1 MEKQRVLHIDQ
12 LHLGYRSKNKADVVL
27 AEGLTQS
34 FYTGELTTI
43 LGVNGI
49 GKSTLIRT
57 LTGLQ
62 QPLSGRLFLGD
73 QKLDNLSDQERAKRL
88 SLVLTRQ
95 SAPPNL
101 LVREVLALGR
111 QPYLPWWG
119 KMNEEDQELIASVAK
134 QLQLL
139 PFLEKNC
146 NQISDGQL
154 QKVLLGRALVQ
165 NTPLVLLDEP
175 TTHLDLEHKAE
186 LFLLLK
192 KLVQTD
198 HKSILFSTHDIEWAL
213 QVADRIWLI
222 DGENNPCVT
231 PSEFVKSG
239 ALDDLFSA
247 GFVRFDPQDQRFQLQ
262 QNRYL

>member
-1 MEKQRVLHIDQ
+1 MEKQGVLHIEE
-12 LHLGYRSKNKADVVL
+12 LRMGYRAKNKADVVL

-34 FYTGELTTI
+34 FYKGELI
-43 LGVNGI
+43 ALLGVNGI

-62 QPLSGRLFLGD
+62 PPLSGRLLLGD
-73 QKLDNLSDQERAKRL
+73 QDLESLSDQERAKRL

-119 KMNEEDQELIASVAK
+119 KMDEQDQELISSVAN
-134 QLQLL
+134 QLHLL
-139 PFLEKNC
+139 PLLDKNC

-165 NTPLVLLDEP
+165 DTPLVLLDEP

-192 KLVQTD
+192 KLVRSEN
-198 HKSILFSTHDIEWAL
+198 KSILFSTHDIEWAL

-222 DGENNPCVT
+222 DGKNNPCST
-231 PSEFVKSG
+231 PSEFIKSG
-239 ALDDLFSA
+239 ALEALFSV

>member
-1 MEKQRVLHIDQ
+1 MDKTSVLHTEKLRI
-12 LHLGYRSKNKADVVL
+12 GYRSKNKADVVL
-27 AEGLTQS
+27 AEGLTQT
-34 FYTGELTTI
+34 FYAGELTAI

-62 QPLSGRLFLGD
+62 QPLSGGLLLGD
-73 QKLDNLSDQERAKRL
+73 QELSSLSDQERAKRL

-111 QPYLPWWG
+111 QPYLRWWG
-119 KMNEEDQELIASVAK
+119 KMNEQDQELILAEAD
-134 QLQLL
+134 QLHLL

-175 TTHLDLEHKAE
+175 TTHLDLEHMAE

-192 KLVQTD
+192 KLVRSEN
-198 HKSILFSTHDIEWAL
+198 KSILFSTHDIEWAL

-222 DGENNPCVT
+222 DGKSNPHTT

-239 ALDDLFSA
+239 TLEALFSA
-247 GFVRFDPQDQRFQLQ
+247 GFVRFDPQDERFQLQ